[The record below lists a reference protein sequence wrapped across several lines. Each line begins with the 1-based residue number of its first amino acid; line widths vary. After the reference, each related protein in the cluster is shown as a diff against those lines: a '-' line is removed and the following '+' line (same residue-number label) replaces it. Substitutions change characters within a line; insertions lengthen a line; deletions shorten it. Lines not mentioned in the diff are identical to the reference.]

1 MAIQLDKT
9 FNLEVE
15 KTMALSEEWMRQETH
30 LEVQHRA
37 VKSFLSNLNRLK
49 EQHQWLHVTESQ

>member
-30 LEVQHRA
+30 LEVQDRA
-37 VKSFLSNLNRLK
+37 VKSFFSNLNRLK